1 MENTVIV
8 KVKDNLKK
16 KNRQVKNRLCLYWCG
31 AHLQSNYGGVL
42 FSVN

>member
-8 KVKDNLKK
+8 KVKDNLK